1 MAEQNIKTFE
11 NALKENYLP
20 VWKNQL
26 NIEPSA
32 FLAKIKKPK
41 CVANDITASAPV
53 GLSGGFGFGEE
64 GQATPN
70 AGNVMFK
77 RFKTQAKDMYSNVE
91 ISVKA
96 TKLTGS
102 KGAMASA
109 LDTEVK
115 GSYDTA
121 KWNVGRALFGNGTG
135 KLANVAEQL
144 AKSRIVKVSDVTYIK
159 EGLIVDFYETG
170 AESVDD
176 SHITGRVIAVS
187 RTPEADGTY
196 QIMLQDE
203 PASAIPQGFVTVQNS
218 FNREIDGLGVI
229 FDDTIDEIYGVK
241 KSDNPFLKPVT
252 LDANDNIDD
261 GTITKVLREAE
272 NIKNSKVD
280 MLLCS
285 DSAYDE
291 YVNYLRTNNVRVEHK
306 ELTGGFQSI
315 QFVFGNR
322 VVDIIN
328 ESFIP
333 DGEIWGVDTGAFE
346 FHQTGWDFASRDGNS
361 IFTLVDKKST
371 YRALLTNYGN
381 LICNNPGG
389 QIRIYNCI

>member
-102 KGAMASA
+102 KGAMANA

-135 KLANVAEQL
+135 KLANVAAQTT
-144 AKSRIVKVSDVTYIK
+144 ASTIVKVSDVTYIK
-159 EGLIVDFYETG
+159 EGLIVDFYAEG
-170 AESVDD
+170 ATNVEDPSKV
-176 SHITGRVIAVS
+176 TGRVVAVS
-187 RTPEADGTY
+187 RNPEADGTY
-196 QIMLQDE
+196 QIMLLE
-203 PASAIPQGFVTVQNS
+203 KPASAIPKGFMTVQNS

-229 FDDTIDEIYGVK
+229 FDDTIDEIYGIK
-241 KSDNPFLKPVT
+241 KSENPFL
-252 LDANDNIDD
+252 
-261 GTITKVLREAE
+261 
-272 NIKNSKVD
+272 
-280 MLLCS
+280 
-285 DSAYDE
+285 
-291 YVNYLRTNNVRVEHK
+291 
-306 ELTGGFQSI
+306 
-315 QFVFGNR
+315 
-322 VVDIIN
+322 
-328 ESFIP
+328 
-333 DGEIWGVDTGAFE
+333 
-346 FHQTGWDFASRDGNS
+346 
-361 IFTLVDKKST
+361 
-371 YRALLTNYGN
+371 
-381 LICNNPGG
+381 
-389 QIRIYNCI
+389 